1 MVSVEGRAVA
11 GSGPEPGAWLIF
23 FRGKKKKK
31 KKTRQRRSER
41 TCPQPRLFFSFA
53 LPSLPDPFRGIR
65 HATTHAPSSME
76 DVPDSKDYSFPGEE
90 LKILEFWDEV
100 RIAGGGKNRRRE
112 TRVAPCLRL
121 ERVCARAHASGA
133 PAPPGERWT
142 YGAALTCAGGGAERL
157 AGRGRRLDRE
167 QCVPLALRSPL
178 LPAPARP
185 TPTPPRD
192 RAGATLSAHR
202 PHTNVHSPFSIDRR
216 LQRAA
221 APARRRP
228 TIHVL

>member
-31 KKTRQRRSER
+31 KTRQQRSETKCSR
-41 TCPQPRLFFSFA
+41 PRLFFSFA

-65 HATTHAPSSME
+65 HATTHTPSSME

-100 RIAGGGKNRRRE
+100 RIMWGGGGNGRRE

-133 PAPPGERWT
+133 TAPPER
-142 YGAALTCAGGGAERL
+142 GGRM
-157 AGRGRRLDRE
+157 GRRLPVRA
-167 QCVPLALRSPL
+167 V
-178 LPAPARP
+178 ARK
-185 TPTPPRD
+185 
-192 RAGATLSAHR
+192 G
-202 PHTNVHSPFSIDRR
+202 
-216 LQRAA
+216 
-221 APARRRP
+221 
-228 TIHVL
+228 